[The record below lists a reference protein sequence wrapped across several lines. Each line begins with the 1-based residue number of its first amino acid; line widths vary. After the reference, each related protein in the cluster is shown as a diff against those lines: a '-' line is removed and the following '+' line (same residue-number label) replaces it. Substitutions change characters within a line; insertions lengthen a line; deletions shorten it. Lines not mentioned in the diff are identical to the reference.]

1 MINANR
7 IVPVQNADLLSLY
20 ATMLKIAAEVSLQI
34 SLTKLSATNPGEF
47 AQTTSGSSVFCDEP
61 VKKFNFGAG
70 VSSALVYFVA
80 AYDYEGFTVNGTP
93 ATTAG
98 VSVEKDS
105 STLYSATL
113 SNGILTFAK
122 VGL

>member
-7 IVPVQNADLLSLY
+7 IVPVQNTDLLSLY
-20 ATMLKIAAEVSLQI
+20 ATALKIAQVSV
-34 SLTKLSATNPGEF
+34 TKISATNPGEF
-47 AQTTSGSSVFCDEP
+47 TQAASGTSVFCDEP

-80 AYDYEGFTVNGTP
+80 AYDYEGFTVNGVP

-105 STLYSATL
+105 STLYTATL
-113 SNGILTFAK
+113 SSGTLTFAK

>member
-20 ATMLKIAAEVSLQI
+20 ATMLKIAQVSV
-34 SLTKLSATNPGEF
+34 TKLSATNPGEF
-47 AQTTSGSSVFCDEP
+47 AQATSGTSVFCDEP

-80 AYDYEGFTVNGTP
+80 AYDYEGFTVNGSP

-98 VSVEKDS
+98 VAVEKDS
-105 STLYSATL
+105 STLYTATL
-113 SNGILTFAK
+113 SSGTLTFAK
-122 VGL
+122 IGL

>member
-7 IVPVQNADLLSLY
+7 IVPVQNTDLLSLY
-20 ATMLKIAAEVSLQI
+20 ATALKIAQVSV
-34 SLTKLSATNPGEF
+34 TKISATNPGEF
-47 AQTTSGSSVFCDEP
+47 TQTTSGTSVFCDEP
-61 VKKFNFGAG
+61 VKKLNFGAG

-80 AYDYEGFTVNGTP
+80 AYDYEGFTVNGSP
-93 ATTAG
+93 VTTAG

-105 STLYSATL
+105 STLYTATL
-113 SNGILTFAK
+113 SSGTLTFAK

>member
-7 IVPVQNADLLSLY
+7 IVPIQNTDLLSSY
-20 ATMLKIAAEVSLQI
+20 ATMLKIAQVVVSKI
-34 SLTKLSATNPGEF
+34 SATNPGEF
-47 AQTTSGSSVFCDEP
+47 TQATSGTSVFCDEP

-80 AYDYEGFTVNGTP
+80 AYDYEGFTVNGSP

-105 STLYSATL
+105 STLYTATL
-113 SNGILTFAK
+113 SSGTLTFAK

>member
-7 IVPVQNADLLSLY
+7 IVPIQNVDLLSLY
-20 ATMLKIAAEVSLQI
+20 ATALKIAQVSV
-34 SLTKLSATNPGEF
+34 TKISATNPGEF
-47 AQTTSGSSVFCDEP
+47 TQTASGNTVFCDEP
-61 VKKFNFGAG
+61 VKKFNFIAG
-70 VSSALVYFVA
+70 VTSAKVYFVA
-80 AYDYEGFTVNGTP
+80 AYDYEEFTVNGTP

-105 STLYSATL
+105 STLYTATL
-113 SNGILTFAK
+113 SSGTLTFAK